1 MSQIIYI
8 YNLAMSK
15 TNGPLSNIRVLD
27 CATLF
32 AGPLTGALLGDY
44 GADVIKIEHPSKP
57 DAARSHGATKN
68 SQTSDWWTVVGR
80 NKRTVTLDLRAESG
94 AKIFRKLAESA
105 DVIISNF
112 RPGTLESWNLGYEQL
127 AEINPGLVLAH
138 LSGFGRIGPR
148 AQEAG
153 FGTLAEAM
161 SGFASM
167 TGQPDGPPTLPP
179 FALGDGVAGIMT
191 AYAVMVALHA
201 RNDTGRGQEIDV
213 SLVEPLLNILG
224 PQVTTYS
231 RTGKK
236 PQRIGNRSTNNAP
249 RNLYK
254 TKDGRWLAISTS
266 ATSIA
271 ERVMKLV
278 GAEEVISEDW
288 FSTAAGRVEHGD
300 YLDSLVADWILERDS
315 DEALQSFRR
324 AGAAATLV
332 YDVEDILSDSQL
344 EALGTIKELPDNDGK
359 NIKVLNVPFR
369 MSSTPGE
376 IRFTGRGHGQDNA
389 SVFSEVGVTAS
400 ELQKLKSEGVI

>member
-1 MSQIIYI
+1 
-8 YNLAMSK
+8 
-15 TNGPLSNIRVLD
+15 
-27 CATLF
+27 
-32 AGPLTGALLGDY
+32 
-44 GADVIKIEHPSKP
+44 
-57 DAARSHGATKN
+57 
-68 SQTSDWWTVVGR
+68 
-80 NKRTVTLDLRAESG
+80 
-94 AKIFRKLAESA
+94 
-105 DVIISNF
+105 
-112 RPGTLESWNLGYEQL
+112 
-127 AEINPGLVLAH
+127 
-138 LSGFGRIGPR
+138 
-148 AQEAG
+148 
-153 FGTLAEAM
+153 
-161 SGFASM
+161 
-167 TGQPDGPPTLPP
+167 
-179 FALGDGVAGIMT
+179 
-191 AYAVMVALHA
+191 MVALHA